1 MKQMNSYVTYNAT
14 PWKLPSDQLTAS
26 QVFKLDVD
34 VSAIAKQLHELRTG
48 AFDQEGDSRC
58 TRDDVLRN
66 AWRMNDF
73 ADEYMQAR
81 VEKTQRDQEGRFRKL
96 VSLFIVAAK
105 MAKADGHIDSS
116 EVKVVERLFGI

>member
-1 MKQMNSYVTYNAT
+1 MKQMNSYFTCYT
-14 PWKLPSDQLTAS
+14 TTWKLTPDQLTDS
-26 QVFKLDVD
+26 QLFKLDVD

-48 AFDQEGDSRC
+48 AFDQEGGSRC

-81 VEKTQRDQEGRFRKL
+81 VEKTRRDQENRFRKL
-96 VSLFIVAAK
+96 VSLFK
-105 MAKADGHIDSS
+105 
-116 EVKVVERLFGI
+116 